1 MVKTL
6 KYVSAHQAQFIPQ
19 LSFFAKIKSVQ
30 VYVCLDDLKYSRHSF
45 QTRNKIKIDSKE
57 GWTYLLVPIKKS
69 PQGTSFNKLLVE
81 NNQNWKKKHI
91 KAIQLAYSNAKFFD
105 EIFPDIEKIY
115 QKDNIYLKD
124 IVVEFIKYGI
134 KVFDIETE
142 FLLSSD
148 LANQGFKTENKKSI
162 YVLDL
167 IKYINGTKFLFGKNY
182 WKYFTVED
190 KKAFDDCNIEYL
202 LQEFEFKEYPQL
214 HGSFVS
220 GLSFIDLLFNIGK
233 KDSSKFLLEPWR
245 FR

>member
-1 MVKTL
+1 M

-19 LSFFAKIKSVQ
+19 LSFFAKIKSVE
-30 VYVCLDDLKYSRHSF
+30 VYICLDDLKYSRHSF
-45 QTRNKIKIDSKE
+45 QTRNKIKIDSEE

-69 PQGTSFNKLLVE
+69 PQGTNFNELLIE
-81 NNQNWKKKHI
+81 NSQNWKKKHL

-105 EIFPDIEKIY
+105 EIYPDIEKIY
-115 QKDNIYLKD
+115 NDESIYLKD
-124 IVVEFIKYGI
+124 IVVKFIRYGI
-134 KVFDIETE
+134 EVFDIKTE

-148 LANQGFKTENKKSI
+148 LKKKGFKTENKKSL

-167 IKYINGTKFLFGKNY
+167 IKFINGTKFLFGKNY

-190 KKAFDDCNIEYL
+190 KMIFQKNKIEYL

-233 KDSSKFLLEPWR
+233 KDSSKFLLKPWR